1 MDPKSEGAD
10 SSFLSPSAYDDD
22 ASSLRSPSNQ
32 DSDSEDDEYLEQTR
46 TTQELAQH
54 DRAVLDDEEETENLL
69 TRGGPTHGLRRIF
82 SPHRGSVRI
91 GKRDRRRQKK
101 PRRESRTGWNGAGE
115 ESELMFEM
123 EEGYRDDSSEPSELD
138 GMEKYEYTY
147 SQVLLPR
154 RDWWA
159 ELTSPA

>member
-1 MDPKSEGAD
+1 MASKTEGPD

-22 ASSLRSPSNQ
+22 ASSLRSPSDQ
-32 DSDSEDDEYLEQTR
+32 DSDSADDEYLEQPR

-54 DRAVLDDEEETENLL
+54 DRSVLDDEEETENLL

-82 SPHRGSVRI
+82 SPHRGNVRI
-91 GKRDRRRQKK
+91 GERDRRRQKK
-101 PRRESRTGWNGAGE
+101 SRWESRGGRNGTGE

-147 SQVLLPR
+147 SQVFLPR
-154 RDWWA
+154 CDDGRN
-159 ELTSPA
+159 